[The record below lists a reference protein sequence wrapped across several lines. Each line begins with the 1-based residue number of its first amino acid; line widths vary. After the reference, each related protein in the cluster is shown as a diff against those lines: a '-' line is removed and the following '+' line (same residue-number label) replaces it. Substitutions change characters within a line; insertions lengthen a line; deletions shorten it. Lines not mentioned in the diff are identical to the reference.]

1 MRLTQ
6 IISTG
11 LAAFAAAVNAQ
22 PAPTS
27 TRVMPL
33 AECIQLALKHNLSVQ
48 IERFNPTI
56 SLYALDLAY
65 APYDATFS
73 MTALHNFSTSPGG
86 SGQYGPIPSSE
97 SSSDAFVPSLS
108 GLVPSGLTY
117 RIDNN
122 FVSQE
127 GTFVSKGS
135 RYSGNTT
142 LTLTQPLLRN
152 SWIDATR
159 LNIQVSKKD
168 LKISHL
174 ALRLL
179 IMNTVTSVEQAY
191 YDLIFTRE
199 NVKVQQKA
207 LELADR
213 LLAENK
219 KRVEVGALAP
229 LDEKQA
235 ESQVAARRSDLLS
248 AQRELAAQQN
258 LLKNLLIDDF
268 VVWQNVD
275 IEPAETLLAM
285 PESFDLQE
293 SWRKGLATRPDLL
306 QLKVDLEKR
315 ELTIR
320 YEKNQLYPQLDAT
333 GSVGRNAL
341 GSAFDHMFS
350 GLRDVDNP
358 HYSGGLVF
366 SMPLGNRDARVRLQ
380 STRAAREQATLRVKK
395 LEQDILVQIDDAV
408 KLARTNFE
416 RVDATKQARLYAE
429 AALEAEQKKLE
440 NGKSTSF
447 FVLQLQRDLTTARSA
462 EIRALADYNKSLS
475 SISLNE
481 GSTLERNKLN
491 VEVK

>member
-6 IISTG
+6 YFCAG
-11 LAAFAAAVNAQ
+11 LLGFTAVANAQ
-22 PAPTS
+22 PSPST
-27 TRVMPL
+27 TRVLPL

-48 IERFNPTI
+48 IERFNPSL

-73 MTALHNFSTSPGG
+73 MSAVHNFSTSPGG
-86 SGQYGPIPSSE
+86 SGTYGPIPSSE
-97 SSSDAFVPSLS
+97 SSSDSFVPSLS
-108 GLVPSGLTY
+108 GLLPSGATY

-135 RYSGNTT
+135 RYSGNAT

-152 SWIDATR
+152 SWIDSTR
-159 LNIQVSKKD
+159 LNIQISKKD
-168 LKISHL
+168 LKISNL
-174 ALRLL
+174 ALQLQ
-179 IMNTVTSVEQAY
+179 IMNTVTSVELTY
-191 YDLIFTRE
+191 YDLIFARE

-207 LELADR
+207 LELAER

-258 LLKNLLIDDF
+258 LLKNLLVDDF
-268 VVWQNVD
+268 MAWQNVD
-275 IEPAETLLAM
+275 IEPAESLLAL
-285 PESFDLQE
+285 PGAFNLQE
-293 SWRKGLATRPDLL
+293 SWKKGLATRPDLQ

-315 ELTIR
+315 DLTTR
-320 YEKNQLYPQLDAT
+320 YQQNQLYPSLDAT

-358 HYSGGLVF
+358 HYSGGLIF

-380 STRAAREQATLRVKK
+380 TTKTAKQQAMLRVKK

-408 KLARTNFE
+408 KLARTN
-416 RVDATKQARLYAE
+416 
-429 AALEAEQKKLE
+429 
-440 NGKSTSF
+440 
-447 FVLQLQRDLTTARSA
+447 
-462 EIRALADYNKSLS
+462 
-475 SISLNE
+475 
-481 GSTLERNKLN
+481 
-491 VEVK
+491 